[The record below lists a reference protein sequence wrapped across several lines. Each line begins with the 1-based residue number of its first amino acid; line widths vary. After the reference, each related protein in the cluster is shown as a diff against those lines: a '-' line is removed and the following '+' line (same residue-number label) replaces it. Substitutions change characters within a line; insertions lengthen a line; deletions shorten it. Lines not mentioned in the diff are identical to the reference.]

1 MKRITTLFAGLFL
14 MLLSFKAGAQT
25 AVKNDYFV
33 GKWNV
38 KIEGTPDG
46 DAILLFDLT
55 RKDNGVNGTISDSTG
70 KTELS
75 KIEKIEEPDEK
86 TIVLYFHIQGY
97 DVNLRL
103 EKKETDKV
111 EGSLMGMF
119 DAKGERVKADA
130 NAK

>member
-1 MKRITTLFAGLFL
+1 
-14 MLLSFKAGAQT
+14 MLLSFSAKAQT
-25 AVKNDYFV
+25 AVKNDYFI

-38 KIEGTPDG
+38 MIAGTPNG
-46 DAILLFDLT
+46 DATLLFDLT

-70 KTELS
+70 QTELS
-75 KIEKIEEPDEK
+75 KIEKIEEPDDK
-86 TIVLYFHIQGY
+86 SIVLYFHIEGY

-103 EKKETDKV
+103 EKKDADKV

-130 NAK
+130 KAK